1 VTASRWRA
9 PRTVEEALAI
19 LSAEP
24 DATPFAGGTD
34 LMVLMRLGML
44 GAGQFVDLRGLSELR
59 GISEDGEGLI
69 VGALTTYSDM
79 IASRL
84 VVERYPLLAEAARVS
99 GAWAVQNRGTVGG
112 NIANA
117 SPAADT
123 PPVLLVYDAQIELA
137 SRGGTRWL
145 PYSQFHVGYKAT
157 RRKPGE
163 LITRFRLPDARGARG
178 FYRKVGTRSAQAIS
192 KVCLAGLVR
201 WQDSQLEDV
210 RIALGS
216 VAPTVLEARRTADY
230 LRGRRSEAIDRG
242 TARALLAAEIAPLD
256 DIRSTA
262 HYRRAVACNL
272 LEQLLDETQ
281 PS

>member
-1 VTASRWRA
+1 MTASRWRA

>member
-1 VTASRWRA
+1 VTTSRWRA
-9 PRTVEEALAI
+9 PRTLEEALAL

-34 LMVLMRLGML
+34 LMVLLRLGML
-44 GAGQFVDLRGLSELR
+44 GAGQFVDIRGLSELR
-59 GISEDGEGLI
+59 GISEDGGGII

-84 VVERYPLLAEAARVS
+84 VVEHYPLLAEAARVS

-137 SRGGTRWL
+137 SRRGTRWL

-157 RRKPGE
+157 RREPGE
-163 LITRFRLPDARGARG
+163 LITRLRLPDARGARG
-178 FYRKVGTRSAQAIS
+178 FYRKVGTRRAQAIS

-201 WQDSQLEDV
+201 WQDNQLEAV

-230 LRGRRSEAIDRG
+230 LRGRRRGTIDRG

-262 HYRRAVACNL
+262 HYRGAVACNL
-272 LEQLLDETQ
+272 LEQFLDETC